1 MGDFLSS
8 PKMEKEFFS
17 GENEI
22 LKYGLCSMQGWRRTM
37 EDTHLIKLNVG
48 TNNNTHI
55 FGIFDGHGGREVANY
70 VKNHFTDIFLNSE
83 KYKKGNIKDAIKET
97 YLQLDKNLETKEA
110 MKELTI
116 DHFEFNKQ
124 YKIEENEN
132 ENEFNTLKKEYI
144 ENIAYTIGCTA
155 NILIIY
161 NNELYFA
168 NCGDTRSI
176 LLKKGEVY
184 KMSIDHKPEL
194 PNEYSRI
201 RKAGCN
207 INEGRINGLLNL
219 SRSIGDF
226 QFKLRKDLK
235 QEEQAVTCNPDILF
249 ENKSDYDDFI
259 VIGCDGVWECISNEG
274 MNGFIYDKFKN
285 SNNVNLCDIISEI
298 FDRGISKNG
307 NEENGCDNMTCLIIQ
322 FKK

>member
-8 PKMEKEFFS
+8 PKIEKEFFS

-168 NCGDTRSI
+168 NSGDTRSI
-176 LLKKGEVY
+176 
-184 KMSIDHKPEL
+184 
-194 PNEYSRI
+194 
-201 RKAGCN
+201 
-207 INEGRINGLLNL
+207 
-219 SRSIGDF
+219 
-226 QFKLRKDLK
+226 
-235 QEEQAVTCNPDILF
+235 
-249 ENKSDYDDFI
+249 
-259 VIGCDGVWECISNEG
+259 
-274 MNGFIYDKFKN
+274 
-285 SNNVNLCDIISEI
+285 
-298 FDRGISKNG
+298 
-307 NEENGCDNMTCLIIQ
+307 
-322 FKK
+322 